1 MEKTYTYNFPFR
13 FFPCPFSVKIHK
25 MKAEDKTAI
34 PRVRIA
40 VIGHADVGKSGKFQY
55 NINNNTQ

>member
-1 MEKTYTYNFPFR
+1 
-13 FFPCPFSVKIHK
+13 

-40 VIGHADVGKSGKFQY
+40 VIGHADVGKSGKSTSNAHKSLVY
-55 NINNNTQ
+55 KPSVGIKTKTVID

>member
-1 MEKTYTYNFPFR
+1 
-13 FFPCPFSVKIHK
+13 

-55 NINNNTQ
+55 NINNITQYNACGGVLRPLYP

>member
-1 MEKTYTYNFPFR
+1 
-13 FFPCPFSVKIHK
+13 

-55 NINNNTQ
+55 NINNITQ